1 MAMPLPI
8 LAPSVLLCFRLFS
21 IWFQV
26 SWRFATT
33 SSTFDAMGNVRLECE
48 SVFNEVSKE
57 NVSGIHHLLVIL
69 RCCTNLFNWFVQ
81 VSHGFMTLP
90 LCELCVLS
98 FHFIDAR
105 WASMMNTYKDGL
117 NQVKTEGENL
127 GRSRCLLDHGTMRPS
142 PFFFHAFFYFPRSRH
157 QLQVAETQKRPA
169 FLGAVQLTMD
179 CSYLSDL
186 LISFC
191 VT

>member
-1 MAMPLPI
+1 
-8 LAPSVLLCFRLFS
+8 
-21 IWFQV
+21 
-26 SWRFATT
+26 
-33 SSTFDAMGNVRLECE
+33 MGNVRLECE

-142 PFFFHAFFYFPRSRH
+142 PFFFHAFFLFSKEQASAASGRNTEEARISWSC
-157 QLQVAETQKRPA
+157 PA
-169 FLGAVQLTMD
+169 NNG
-179 CSYLSDL
+179 L
-186 LISFC
+186 LISCRSFDFFLC
-191 VT
+191 HLVKMEARLKKCRLVLRLQETEAQRVI